1 MPDNIVNIDFR
12 RHFRIQPGER
22 VLDLGA
28 GEGRHTVEACRWPCR
43 VVSVDLSRYDLLR
56 GRYMLADLQ
65 RRGIAPGHAD
75 FVIADAQHLP
85 FRDGAFDRVLCTE
98 VLEHIPDDR
107 QGLRE
112 LVRVLKPG
120 GPIAVSVPSYL
131 PERVF
136 WTVSWDYW
144 HTPGGH
150 VRIYRPGQMWHL
162 LEGEGVQVH
171 TQRRRHSFQTFY
183 WFLRCSFGK
192 NNEDFL
198 PLRLLTRFIN
208 WYHNRRRLPP
218 LERIEAVLDLVL
230 GKDMILYGHKP
241 AGGGNAPVPAGGAL
255 AGEAPA
261 REASRP
267 RRRARA
273 AAQRAR

>member
-12 RHFRIQPGER
+12 RHFRIQRGDLL
-22 VLDLGA
+22 LDLGA

-43 VVSVDLSRYDLLR
+43 VVSVDLGRYELLR

-65 RRGIAPGHAD
+65 RRGLAPGHAD
-75 FVIADAQHLP
+75 FIIADAQHLP

-107 QGLRE
+107 QGLGE

-120 GPIAVSVPSYL
+120 GPIAVSVPSHF
-131 PERVF
+131 PETVF
-136 WTVSWDYW
+136 WAISWDYW

-150 VRIYRPGQMWHL
+150 VRMYPPGEMWRL
-162 LEGEGVQVH
+162 LEEEGIRLH
-171 TQRRRHSFQTFY
+171 TQRRRHSFQSIY

-192 NNEDFL
+192 NNEEF
-198 PLRLLTRFIN
+198 PVLRLLTRFIN
-208 WYHNRRRLPP
+208 WYHNRRRVPL

-230 GKDMILYGHKP
+230 GKDMVFYGHKP
-241 AGGGNAPVPAGGAL
+241 AESGHAGDGPA
-255 AGEAPA
+255 
-261 REASRP
+261 EASVP
-267 RRRARA
+267 EAAPTRRARTA
-273 AAQRAR
+273 APRAP